1 MEKDIKIR
9 LLKVGKKQVDLL
21 EELRKRGYPKLY
33 DTQLSKYLS
42 GRDKSP
48 QALAV
53 IKIADEV
60 VPQAVISSTNRG

>member
-9 LLKVGKKQVDLL
+9 LLKAGKKQVDLL

-60 VPQAVISSTNRG
+60 VREWE